1 MCSPPQTRTCPC
13 RAELGSADVG
23 LVVLCDCARVS
34 HCVLDV
40 IDTGW
45 SLDFRT
51 CPQIRSEHGLGV
63 VFAIFFH
70 NLLYV
75 RSLPRG
81 LQNPDTCTSSMDYPA
96 RPQHFPSARACAAPS
111 ECSCICRRQSQRQP
125 AEASACQASSI
136 ACVSLRHTS
145 SQSPHAV
152 RPLVAGR
159 SPRRRRQDHGR
170 QRHLP
175 RRR

>member
-34 HCVLDV
+34 HCGLDV
-40 IDTGW
+40 VDTGW
-45 SLDFRT
+45 SLEFRPVSKKKQARLGCQSSLINCCT
-51 CPQIRSEHGLGV
+51 CGRFREAYKTLTPAPV
-63 VFAIFFH
+63 
-70 NLLYV
+70 
-75 RSLPRG
+75 PR
-81 LQNPDTCTSSMDYPA
+81 TI
-96 RPQHFPSARACAAPS
+96 QH
-111 ECSCICRRQSQRQP
+111 SCMGRRQSQRQP

-136 ACVSLRHTS
+136 ACVTLRRSS